1 MERVRAGGVGGTKGQ
16 RKGGLHVRGVPA
28 QLDGD
33 EVVRDLLAREGLARR
48 RAEHRVVLLDQ
59 VALRLVARR
68 AVRRRANELQHLA
81 ALEDERRVELLGR
94 WRRAVRTRDEDVDA
108 AALVEEVQGDG
119 RLPRRLLLDAVEDV
133 VELWRSSAQLSG
145 VWARAGRGVD
155 GAWGGAERTLTSGR
169 RASSSRV
176 LFIRSADFIASYL
189 RLLSMRTSLTCK
201 ASWPRACAALTS
213 SAE

>member
-1 MERVRAGGVGGTKGQ
+1 VQPHEAPAGEGRAVVAAELLVVQQRPVGEVLVHLQRARRVALLDV
-16 RKGGLHVRGVPA
+16 GLHVRGVPA

-133 VELWRSSAQLSG
+133 VEVDFG
-145 VWARAGRGVD
+145 PAG
-155 GAWGGAERTLTSGR
+155 E
-169 RASSSRV
+169 
-176 LFIRSADFIASYL
+176 
-189 RLLSMRTSLTCK
+189 
-201 ASWPRACAALTS
+201 
-213 SAE
+213 